1 MPAMQRRAVPSLPAG
16 RVAAIG
22 RAVAAASAA
31 AWLCLA
37 ALAAI
42 AQEPPRERIADDKVL
57 GDLLRDQTIHG
68 IYANGDEWIEYHAP
82 DGRSA
87 YWDGCSHPGK
97 WWIAD
102 GLACYRYPEDP
113 THADHCWYVYR
124 RSKRIEFVYAA
135 DGPEGPVGGYS
146 LEVTQ
151 GNPEHLPLNK
161 SDCLSAAAPVSPPRA
176 SVANM
181 PIRRRSY

>member
-1 MPAMQRRAVPSLPAG
+1 MSAMQRRTIAALPAS
-16 RVAAIG
+16 RAAAIS
-22 RAVAAASAA
+22 RAVAAAAAA

-37 ALAAI
+37 ALAAP
-42 AQEPPRERIADDKVL
+42 AQEAVRERVADDTAL
-57 GDLLRDQTIHG
+57 TELLRDQTIHG
-68 IYANGDEWIEYHAP
+68 VYADGDEWIEYHAP

-113 THADHCWYVYR
+113 THADHCWYVYQTN
-124 RSKRIEFVYAA
+124 KRIEFVYYP
-135 DGPEGPVGGYS
+135 DGPEGPVGAYS

-151 GNPEHLPLNK
+151 GNPDHLPLNRT
-161 SDCLSAAAPVSPPRA
+161 DCLSASAAMMSPRHSPL
-176 SVANM
+176 
-181 PIRRRSY
+181 